1 MPNVRLFG
9 YSGVVQLE
17 QRMVKSFNA
26 DSQFVRQEPA
36 LWESGPI
43 ALNGATPVELVVQ
56 SNDNATFVVVEVDD
70 GAQVRYELNP
80 NGPTASTHRNASA
93 SSPRL
98 QGENIFQW
106 FRGATMSFVDKAA
119 TG

>member
-9 YSGVVQLE
+9 YSGIVQLE
-17 QRMVKSFNA
+17 QRLLKSFNS
-26 DSQFVRQEPA
+26 DSTFVRQEPY
-36 LWESGPI
+36 LWASGPI
-43 ALNGATPVELVVQ
+43 ALNGATPVPTTVQ
-56 SNDNATFVVVEVDD
+56 PNDNATFVVVEVDD

-80 NGPTASTHRNASA
+80 NGPLAANARNASA

-106 FRGATMSFVDKAA
+106 FKGATMSFVDKAA

>member
-1 MPNVRLFG
+1 MPNLRIFG
-9 YSGVVQLE
+9 YSGIVQLE
-17 QRMVKSFNA
+17 QRLLKHFNA
-26 DSQFVRQEPA
+26 DSTFCRQEPYIWA
-36 LWESGPI
+36 SGPI
-43 ALNGATPVELVVQ
+43 PLNGANPVSSVVMP
-56 SNDNATFVVVEVDD
+56 NDTATFVVVEVDD

-80 NGPTASTHRNASA
+80 NGPLAANARNASA

-106 FRGATMSFVDKAA
+106 FKGATMSFVDKAA

>member
-1 MPNVRLFG
+1 MPNVRLYG

-17 QRMVKSFNA
+17 QRLLKQFSS
-26 DSQFVRQEPA
+26 DSQFVRQEPS
-36 LWESGPI
+36 LWQSGPI
-43 ALNGATPVELVVQ
+43 ALNGATPVASVVQ
-56 SNDNATFVVVEVDD
+56 PNDNATFVVVEVDD

-80 NGPTASTHRNASA
+80 NGPLAANARVASA

>member
-9 YSGVVQLE
+9 YSGIVQLE
-17 QRMVKSFNA
+17 QRLLKHFNA
-26 DSQFVRQEPA
+26 DSTFCRQEPY
-36 LWESGPI
+36 LWASGPI
-43 ALNGATPVELVVQ
+43 ALNGATPVPSVVQ
-56 SNDNATFVVVEVDD
+56 ANDAATFVVVEVDD

-80 NGPTASTHRNASA
+80 NGPGASNARVASA
-93 SSPRL
+93 NSPRL

-106 FRGATMSFVDKAA
+106 FAGATMSFVDKAA

>member
-9 YSGVVQLE
+9 YSGIVQLE
-17 QRMVKSFNA
+17 QRLLKSFNS
-26 DSQFVRQEPA
+26 DSTFVRQEPY
-36 LWESGPI
+36 LWASGPI
-43 ALNGATPVELVVQ
+43 ALNGATPVASVVQ
-56 SNDNATFVVVEVDD
+56 ANDAATFVVVEVDD
-70 GAQVRYELNP
+70 GAAVRYELNP
-80 NGPTASTHRNASA
+80 NGPGAANARSA
-93 SSPRL
+93 SVNSPRL